1 MNLMKLPPMTTPQQ
15 ISAKLLY
22 AMDNVSGFDLS

>member
-1 MNLMKLPPMTTPQQ
+1 MNLMKLPPMTSPQQ
-15 ISAKLLY
+15 ISDKLLY